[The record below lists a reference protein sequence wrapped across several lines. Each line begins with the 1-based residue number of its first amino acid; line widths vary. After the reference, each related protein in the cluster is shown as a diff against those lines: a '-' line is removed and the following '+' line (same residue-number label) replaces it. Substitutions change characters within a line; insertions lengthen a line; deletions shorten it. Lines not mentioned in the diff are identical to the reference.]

1 MAQICLRCGASNRD
15 AARFCSKCSTPLRQ
29 TTVCPNCGA
38 SCSPTA
44 RFCSRCGWSLQA
56 TVPPYGLGTGRL
68 PANAMLKNRYIIIRK
83 IGQGGMA
90 AVYQAADARITGK
103 TWAVKEMSDAAITDP
118 LEKQQAVEAFRREA
132 ELLSQLSHP
141 NIPKVTDFFSEGGK
155 QYLVM
160 EYVDGQTLEEILE
173 QRGRPFSEHEV
184 RPWLEQL
191 CGVLDYLHCCSPPV
205 IFRDL
210 KPANI
215 MVNQTGQIKLID
227 FGIARLF
234 KSGKTSDTQVLGTP
248 GYAAPEQHGQR
259 QSDARSDI
267 YALGVTL
274 HRLLTNHDPVTTPF
288 SLPPLRQ
295 LAPVVSKAMD
305 KVVQQATEQDPD
317 RRWQSATEIKQF
329 IVSAKVVP
337 SPGAPPVGVGQAPP
351 KTSRPTTKLL
361 LAVAQMSNEQ
371 LAMAAGGLVVLFALT
386 TWLLAPFA
394 SKNLPWLWY
403 NFPLYLI
410 AAPMTY
416 AASQRRGSA
425 LLSHVPVACTVW
437 LIIQWRLHTYEGGLW
452 PLLAASTISGLI
464 MEGWL
469 LLKKKEST
477 DVWWQDCLWTM
488 ATAVLGYVFFT
499 VVLQQ
504 FVKGVHLFEV
514 GALFGAALVGG
525 LGWFIGDLYQQNTIL
540 RQTGVPRI
548 R

>member
-1 MAQICLRCGASNRD
+1 MPRTCPQCGAANRD
-15 AARFCSKCSTPLRQ
+15 TARFCSRCSTPL
-29 TTVCPNCGA
+29 TPAAVCPNCGS

-44 RFCSRCGWSLQA
+44 RFCSGCGWSLQ
-56 TVPPYGLGTGRL
+56 TTTPPYGLGTGRL
-68 PANAMLKNRYIIIRK
+68 PAKAMLKNRYIIIRK

-90 AVYQAADARITGK
+90 AVYQAADTRITGK

-118 LEKQQAVEAFRREA
+118 LEKQQALLAFRQEA
-132 ELLSQLSHP
+132 SLLAKLDHP
-141 NIPKVTDFFSEGGK
+141 HIPRVTDYFSKGGK

-160 EYVDGQTLEEILE
+160 EYIEGQTLEEILE

-191 CGVLDYLHCCSPPV
+191 CDVLDYLHCCSPPV
-205 IFRDL
+205 VFRDL

-215 MVNQTGQIKLID
+215 MMDQMGQIKLID

-248 GYAAPEQHGQR
+248 GYAAPEQHGQK
-259 QSDARSDI
+259 QSDARSDV

-274 HRLLTNHDPVTTPF
+274 HRLLTNHDPVATPF

-295 LAPVVSKAMD
+295 LAPTLSDAMD
-305 KVVQQATEQDPD
+305 RIVQRATEKDPD
-317 RRWQSATEIKQF
+317 RRWQSAAEIKQF
-329 IVSAKVVP
+329 ILGKVP
-337 SPGAPPVGVGQAPP
+337 SPGAPPVGAGQALP
-351 KTSRPTTKLL
+351 KTSRPTTRLL
-361 LAVAQMSNEQ
+361 LAVAQVSNEQ
-371 LAMAAGGLVVLFALT
+371 LAMVAGGMVVLFALAT
-386 TWLLAPFA
+386 CLLGPFIFN
-394 SKNLPWLWY
+394 NLPWLWH
-403 NFPLYLI
+403 NFPLYLV

-437 LIIQWRLHTYEGGLW
+437 LIIQWKLHIYESGLW
-452 PLLAASTISGLI
+452 PLLVASIVSGLT

-469 LLKKKEST
+469 MLKKKEIT
-477 DVWWQDCLWTM
+477 NVWWQDCLWTM
-488 ATAVLGYVFFT
+488 AAAVLGYMFFI

-504 FVKGVHLFEV
+504 SVKGLYFQV
-514 GALFGAALVGG
+514 GELFGAAPVGG

>member
-1 MAQICLRCGASNRD
+1 MARICPQCGASNRD
-15 AARFCSKCSTPLRQ
+15 TARFCSRCRTPL
-29 TTVCPNCGA
+29 TPAAVCPNCGA

-44 RFCSRCGWSLQA
+44 RFCSGCGWSLQSA
-56 TVPPYGLGTGRL
+56 VQPYGLGTGRL
-68 PANAMLKNRYIIIRK
+68 PAKAMLKNRYIIVRK

-90 AVYQAADARITGK
+90 AVYQATDTHIHGK
-103 TWAVKEMSDAAITDP
+103 LWAIKEMSDAAITDP
-118 LEKQQAVEAFRREA
+118 LEKQQALDAFQQEAS
-132 ELLSQLSHP
+132 LLAKLNHP
-141 NIPKVTDFFSEGGK
+141 HIPKVTDFFSEGGK

-160 EYVDGQTLEEILE
+160 EYIKGQTLEEVLE

-191 CGVLDYLHCCSPPV
+191 CDVLDYLHCCSPPV

-215 MVNQTGQIKLID
+215 MVDQTGQVKLID

-234 KSGKTSDTQVLGTP
+234 KSGKTSDTQALGTP
-248 GYAAPEQHGQR
+248 GYAAPEQHGQK

-274 HRLLTNHDPVTTPF
+274 HRLLTNHDPVATPF

-295 LAPVVSKAMD
+295 LAPVVSDAID
-305 KVVQQATEQDPD
+305 KVVQQATEQNPAQ
-317 RRWQSATEIKQF
+317 RWQSATEIKQF
-329 IVSAKVVP
+329 ILGSKIVP
-337 SPGAPPVGVGQAPP
+337 SPGAPPVGAGQALP
-351 KTSRPTTKLL
+351 KPSRPTTRLL

-371 LAMAAGGLVVLFALT
+371 LAMVAGGMVVLFALA

-403 NFPLYLI
+403 NFPLYII

-437 LIIQWRLHTYEGGLW
+437 LVIQWRLHTYEGGLW
-452 PLLAASTISGLI
+452 PLLVASIVSGLI

-469 LLKKKEST
+469 LLKRKEMT

-488 ATAVLGYVFFT
+488 ATAVLGHVFFT

-504 FVKGVHLFEV
+504 FVEGFYLQVSE
-514 GALFGAALVGG
+514 LFGAALVGG